1 MQPRCGT
8 RLMARDTAGVA
19 LSMKIGTIAES
30 PLEWLALATGRIPT
44 PLVETHLAFAW
55 ARTLMVATRLGVFE
69 ALAPAP
75 LGAAAVASSCGTAP
89 EPTRRL
95 LDALTGMG
103 YLLPSGTAAYALS
116 RPSRRWLS
124 RASADEVV
132 DKVLFSF
139 DEWRFVEHYER
150 FVTTGEALGMHDRLG
165 GLGAGDDARTAD
177 QPASPLEAGSGWAR
191 YQRGLQ
197 ALSKLSVGEVAR
209 RTRVPRGAT
218 ALLDIGGGHGSFA
231 AALLRRHPALRATV
245 LDLPEAVTASAP
257 LLADH
262 DLGDRLRHQAGNVFD
277 TDLGAGTWDVIFASQ
292 FTHHLSD
299 AANRELTVRVARA
312 LRPRGVYV
320 IQDLVRPAT
329 PRDARRARLGALLDL
344 YFAATS
350 GAGTVPIGTL
360 RAWQREA
367 GLLPQAPIWM
377 RTLPGMVQQVG
388 LKRS

>member
-1 MQPRCGT
+1 
-8 RLMARDTAGVA
+8 
-19 LSMKIGTIAES
+19 MKIGTIAES

-69 ALAPAP
+69 ALAPSP
-75 LGAAAVASSCGTAP
+75 LEAVAVASSCGTAT

-103 YLLPSGTAAYALS
+103 YLLPSGATAYALS
-116 RPSRRWLS
+116 RPARRWLS

-150 FVTTGEALGMHDRLG
+150 FLTTGEALGMHDRLA
-165 GLGAGDDARTAD
+165 GLDAGDAD
-177 QPASPLEAGSGWAR
+177 RPAGPPQSVGGWAR
-191 YQRGLQ
+191 YQRGLH

-209 RTRVPRGAT
+209 RTRVPHGAT
-218 ALLDIGGGHGSFA
+218 ALLDIGGAHGSYA
-231 AALLRRHPALRATV
+231 AALVRRHPALRATV
-245 LDLPEAVTASAP
+245 LDLPEAVAASAQ
-257 LLADH
+257 LLAEH
-262 DLGDRLRHQAGNVFD
+262 DLGDRLRHQVGDVFE
-277 TDLGAGTWDVIFASQ
+277 TDLGAEAWDVVFVSQ
-292 FTHHLSD
+292 FTHHLDD
-299 AANRELTVRVARA
+299 AANRELAGRVARA
-312 LRPRGVYV
+312 LRPGGIYV

-329 PRDARRARLGALLDL
+329 PREARRARLGALLDL

-350 GAGTVPIGTL
+350 GAGTVPIATL
-360 RAWQREA
+360 RAWQQEA

-377 RTLPGMVQQVG
+377 RTLPGMVQQAGV
-388 LKRS
+388 KRS